1 MINARA
7 ETVVEKPSFRQA
19 FQKRRSLVVDS
30 YALLSYL
37 EDEVGAD
44 FVANALGM
52 AEHGN
57 LECFMTIVNWGE
69 VYYSLLRS
77 KGERRAQEATH
88 VIDQLPVE
96 IVNMD
101 LNLVQRASRFR
112 ERFRVPNGLCFA
124 ASLADSRNCPVLT
137 GDPLF
142 RKLGDEIQILWL
154 K

>member
-1 MINARA
+1 MSGEASPPKG
-7 ETVVEKPSFRQA
+7 T
-19 FQKRRSLVVDS
+19 RSLVIDS
-30 YALLSYL
+30 HALLSYL
-37 EDEVGAD
+37 EGEQGAD

-52 AEHGN
+52 AEQGN
-57 LECFMTIVNWGE
+57 LACYMTIVNWGE
-69 VYYSLLRS
+69 VYYSILRS

-101 LNLVQRASRFR
+101 LNLVQRAGRFR
-112 ERFRVPNGLCFA
+112 ERFRLPNGLCFA
-124 ASLADSRNCPVLT
+124 ASLATSRSCPVLT

-142 RKLGDEIQILWL
+142 RRLDEDVQVLWL

>member
-1 MINARA
+1 MTQL
-7 ETVVEKPSFRQA
+7 EGEKPE
-19 FQKRRSLVVDS
+19 RSLVMDS
-30 YALLSYL
+30 FALLTYL
-37 EDEVGAD
+37 EGEAGSD

-52 AEHGN
+52 AEQGS

-112 ERFRVPNGLCFA
+112 EKFRVPNGLCFA
-124 ASLADSRNCPVLT
+124 ASLADSNSCPVLT

-142 RKLGDEIQILWL
+142 RKLDEDVQILWL